1 MFAALTDCAA
11 QLENTELSNGIV
23 QDEPEVILHST
34 EKIDIL
40 FNRIKVSTTEAA
52 HIYGSVLCQLT
63 CDLVPPKELLTKVIK
78 ELLTISQPHCEVI
91 AKVLFQVFRSAIDS
105 SYLPLLQDWL
115 ICSLSNFLVFPIDK
129 TIWCLTVIFISAS
142 INLTL
147 IKIFPEVLTNYDDL
161 VDETTPAQAVVGD
174 TVAARRRLQLFCLA
188 CKDFHSRLSAD
199 QKNRF
204 RTLFSNVESH
214 EIQCML
220 NLL

>member
-1 MFAALTDCAA
+1 M
-11 QLENTELSNGIV
+11 SNGIV
-23 QDEPEVILHST
+23 QDDPEVILHST

-52 HIYGSVLCQLT
+52 HIYGSVLCQMT

-78 ELLTISQPHCEVI
+78 ELLTVSQPHCEVI

-115 ICSLSNFLVFPIDK
+115 ICSLPNFFVFPTDK
-129 TIWCLTVIFISAS
+129 TIWCFTVIFISAS
-142 INLTL
+142 INLQL
-147 IKIFPEVLTNYDDL
+147 IKIFPEVLAKYDNL
-161 VDETTPAQAVVGD
+161 VDETTPTSATANTGD
-174 TVAARRRLQLFCLA
+174 ARRRLQLFCLA
-188 CKDFHSRLSAD
+188 CKDFDSRLSAE

-204 RTLFSNVESH
+204 RIVFANSESH
-214 EIQCML
+214 EIQFML

>member
-1 MFAALTDCAA
+1 MIDCAE
-11 QLENTELSNGIV
+11 QLKKTELSNGIV
-23 QDEPEVILHST
+23 QDEPEVIVHST

-63 CDLVPPKELLTKVIK
+63 YDLVPPNELLTKVIK

-105 SYLPLLQDWL
+105 SYLPVLQEWL
-115 ICSLSNFLVFPIDK
+115 VYSLPNFLLFPIDK

-147 IKIFPEVLTNYDDL
+147 IKIFPEVLAKYDDL
-161 VDETTPAQAVVGD
+161 VDETTPTTQLMSD
-174 TVAARRRLQLFCLA
+174 TVAGRRRLQLFALA
-188 CKDFHSRLSAD
+188 CKDFHSRLGAD
-199 QKNRF
+199 QKNKF
-204 RTLFSNVESH
+204 RILISNHESP
-214 EIQCML
+214 EIQFML

>member
-1 MFAALTDCAA
+1 MIDCAD
-11 QLENTELSNGIV
+11 QLEKTEQSNGIV
-23 QDEPEVILHST
+23 QDEFEVILHST

-52 HIYGSVLCQLT
+52 HIYGNVLCQLT

-115 ICSLSNFLVFPIDK
+115 IYSLTNFLVFPIDK

-142 INLTL
+142 INLQL
-147 IKIFPEVLTNYDDL
+147 IKIFPEVLAKYDDL
-161 VDETTPAQAVVGD
+161 TDETTPKQMTID
-174 TVAARRRLQLFCLA
+174 TISERRRLQLFCLA
-188 CKDFHSRLSAD
+188 CKDFHSRLNAE
-199 QKNRF
+199 QKNKF
-204 RTLFSNVESH
+204 RILFSNVESQ
-214 EIQCML
+214 EIQFML
-220 NLL
+220 NML

>member
-1 MFAALTDCAA
+1 M
-11 QLENTELSNGIV
+11 
-23 QDEPEVILHST
+23 ILHST

-52 HIYGSVLCQLT
+52 EIYGSVLCQLT
-63 CDLVPPKELLTKVIK
+63 CDLVPPKELLTKVMK
-78 ELLTISQPHCEVI
+78 ELLTISQPHCEVV

-115 ICSLSNFLVFPIDK
+115 IYSLPNFLIFPIDK

-147 IKIFPEVLTNYDDL
+147 IKIFPEVLAKYDDL
-161 VDETTPAQAVVGD
+161 VNETTPTQIAVAD
-174 TVAARRRLQLFCLA
+174 TIAARRRLQLFCLA
-188 CKDFHSRLSAD
+188 CKDFHSRLNAD
-199 QKNRF
+199 QKHSF
-204 RTLFSNVESH
+204 RKSFTNVESH
-214 EIQCML
+214 EIQFML